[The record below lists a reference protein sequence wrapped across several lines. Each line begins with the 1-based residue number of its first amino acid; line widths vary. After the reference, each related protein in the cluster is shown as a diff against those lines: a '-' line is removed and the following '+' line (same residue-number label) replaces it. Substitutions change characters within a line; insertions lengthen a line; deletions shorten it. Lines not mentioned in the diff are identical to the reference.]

1 MSVPLV
7 MSIYRRYRTSLLFA
21 FVLVVCS
28 VLVIRQFNL
37 NRERHIELR
46 EAFILLEVKGYRN
59 EAQRLYQRLL
69 VELPNLTN
77 RQLLDDFQR
86 TITLV
91 NPLATND
98 TDNLIW
104 KYHWTVSNEFERRSE
119 KTLERA
125 LKMAEEK

>member
-1 MSVPLV
+1 MFTSLFR
-7 MSIYRRYRTSLLFA
+7 SHRTSLLFA
-21 FVLVVCS
+21 LILVISSVLVV
-28 VLVIRQFNL
+28 RQFGL
-37 NRERHIELR
+37 NRERHVELR

-69 VELPNLTN
+69 AELPTLTN

-98 TDNLIW
+98 TANLIW
-104 KYHWTVSNEFERRSE
+104 KYHWTVSNEFERRSD

-125 LKMAEEK
+125 LKMAEEN

>member
-1 MSVPLV
+1 MFTSLFR
-7 MSIYRRYRTSLLFA
+7 SHRTSLLFA
-21 FVLVVCS
+21 LILVISSVLVV
-28 VLVIRQFNL
+28 RQFGL
-37 NRERHIELR
+37 NRERHVELR

-69 VELPNLTN
+69 GELPTLTN

-98 TDNLIW
+98 TENLIW
-104 KYHWTVSNEFERRSE
+104 KYHWTVSNEFERRSD

-125 LKMAEEK
+125 LKMAGEN